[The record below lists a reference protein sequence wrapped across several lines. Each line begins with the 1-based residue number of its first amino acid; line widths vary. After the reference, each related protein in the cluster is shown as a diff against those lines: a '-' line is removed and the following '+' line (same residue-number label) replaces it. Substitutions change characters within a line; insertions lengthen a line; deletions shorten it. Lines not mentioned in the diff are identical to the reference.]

1 MGLLVEQ
8 SRVVVV
14 CVAEDVSQEC
24 SVWLGSI
31 GGARAGNEGISD
43 AILEIA
49 RLMDGTFCS
58 SAKQDSKTLRT
69 RPLRLA

>member
-1 MGLLVEQ
+1 M
-8 SRVVVV
+8 VV
-14 CVAEDVSQEC
+14 CVAEDVSQE
-24 SVWLGSI
+24 SRVWFGSI

-43 AILEIA
+43 AIGEIA

-58 SAKQDSKTLRT
+58 SAKQDSMTPRT